1 MSRRKYLYRV
11 MMQQGDLEWG
21 LVRHYQSAAAARHCA
36 HARALA
42 SPGLTFRIERSE
54 PVQFAAHPAVITQC
68 LAWAVET
75 GEPWG
80 IWGGTTPEERGV
92 PEAWHKTGVRARTNA
107 RRRAARERLAALA
120 GGA

>member
-1 MSRRKYLYRV
+1 MTATRRGLASTVIAPRKAMS
-11 MMQQGDLEWG
+11 MDWAG
-21 LVRHYQSAAAARHCA
+21 SAACEGELVELFYGADGSTGPRANEEAAKRIC
-36 HARALA
+36 RAC
-42 SPGLTFRIERSE
+42 S
-54 PVQFAAHPAVITQC
+54 VITQC

>member
-54 PVQFAAHPAVITQC
+54 PVQFAAHPAVHT
-68 LAWAVET
+68 LASYT
-75 GEPWG
+75 D
-80 IWGGTTPEERGV
+80 GV
-92 PEAWHKTGVRARTNA
+92 AS
-107 RRRAARERLAALA
+107 
-120 GGA
+120 